1 MSDTPQDPFT
11 ELLVRDEGHVRVL
24 TLNRPERRNAL
35 SRQLSSTLIQAL
47 IEADEDEAVRVVIVT
62 GSGER
67 AFCSGADLKDIRAQD
82 DAGIAF
88 KSPFG
93 KAERNIFEVAVELK
107 KPTIAAINGSAVAGG
122 LELAL
127 ACDLLLAADK
137 AKFGLVEKVVGI
149 TPAMGGTQRLALRAG
164 PARAKEFVMTGE
176 LYDAATLH
184 AWGVVNRVLPDD
196 GFDDAARAFAQTL
209 ADGPTKAHA
218 VTKRLVA
225 EAVEHG
231 ARAADALV
239 PEHCGGLFDTE
250 DARNAIASFLSE
262 GPGKATYT
270 GR

>member
-1 MSDTPQDPFT
+1 MTGGVDVHTFDGLTAETGGTLWQ
-11 ELLVRDEGHVRVL
+11 ELLQLIHDLEDLPCPTVFAAHALCL
-24 TLNRPERRNAL
+24 TW
-35 SRQLSSTLIQAL
+35 
-47 IEADEDEAVRVVIVT
+47 
-62 GSGER
+62 
-67 AFCSGADLKDIRAQD
+67 
-82 DAGIAF
+82 
-88 KSPFG
+88 
-93 KAERNIFEVAVELK
+93 
-107 KPTIAAINGSAVAGG
+107 G
-122 LELAL
+122 LEVAL
-127 ACDLLLAADK
+127 ACDLLLASEK

-176 LYDAATLH
+176 LYDAATLRD
-184 AWGVVNRVLPDD
+184 WGVVNRVLPVE
-196 GFDDAARAFAQTL
+196 GFDDEARAFARSL
-209 ADGPTKAHA
+209 AEGPTRAHA

>member
-1 MSDTPQDPFT
+1 MIRLEHDGPLAVLSFDHPPLNLWDRELGDALRDAVGQLVAEPPRA
-11 ELLVRDEGHVRVL
+11 LLVR
-24 TLNRPERRNAL
+24 
-35 SRQLSSTLIQAL
+35 
-47 IEADEDEAVRVVIVT
+47 ADGRAVT
-62 GSGER
+62 GGVDVHTFDGLTAET
-67 AFCSGADLKDIRAQD
+67 GGTLWQELLQLIHDIEDL
-82 DAGIAF
+82 
-88 KSPFG
+88 PC
-93 KAERNIFEVAVELK
+93 
-107 KPTIAAINGSAVAGG
+107 PTVFAAHALCLTWG
-122 LELAL
+122 LEVAL
-127 ACDLLLAADK
+127 ACDLLLASEK

-176 LYDAATLH
+176 LYDAATLRD
-184 AWGVVNRVLPDD
+184 WGVVNRVLPVE
-196 GFDDAARAFAQTL
+196 GFDDEARAFARSL
-209 ADGPTKAHA
+209 AEGPTRAHA

-262 GPGKATYT
+262 GPGKAVYT